1 MRKFAAVVA
10 LSLGVAGQ
18 AMAADLS
25 SAVLSADPTNS
36 HDSILVSRDG
46 RFSSLVGPRTTLH
59 KGDRIVVRNGTG
71 ASLAFADQCVVRVA
85 PGSMVT
91 IGSASPCADA
101 KGGFKQVAS
110 PCDTSGWT
118 EGDYALL
125 TLGLVGGGLLICWA
139 AGCFNSHHQSVV
151 SP

>member
-18 AMAADLS
+18 AMAADVS
-25 SAVLSADPTNS
+25 SAVLSADPTTS

-46 RFSSLVGPRTTLH
+46 KFSSLVGARTTLH
-59 KGDRIVVRNGTG
+59 RGDRIVVRNGTG
-71 ASLAFADQCVVRVA
+71 ASLAFADRCVVRVA

-91 IGSASPCADA
+91 IGATSPCADA
-101 KGGFKQVAS
+101 KGGFRQVAS
-110 PCDTSGWT
+110 PCDTGSDVWAPAVAG
-118 EGDYALL
+118 A
-125 TLGLVGGGLLICWA
+125 VVAGLLICAA
-139 AGCFNSHHQSVV
+139 AGCFGNNNNQQTVV